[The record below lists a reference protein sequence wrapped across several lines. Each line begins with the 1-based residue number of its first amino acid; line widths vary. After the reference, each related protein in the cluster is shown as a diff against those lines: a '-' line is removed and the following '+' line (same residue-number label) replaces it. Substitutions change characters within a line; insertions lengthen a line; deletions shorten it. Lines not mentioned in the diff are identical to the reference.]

1 MKIRFLKNV
10 SADVIKVKLG
20 ESWPKYF
27 YRNTELLVD
36 SITYSDDNAV
46 LNTVEGDLIE
56 GVPID
61 SFEKVQETSKNPLTF
76 LL

>member
-1 MKIRFLKNV
+1 MKIRFIKNV

-36 SITYSDDNAV
+36 TISYSGQSAT
-46 LNTVEGDLIE
+46 LKTVDGDVVE
-56 GVPID
+56 EVPAD
-61 SFEKVQETSKNPLTF
+61 SFEKVQETSRNPLT
-76 LL
+76 LLL